1 METIDTVTADQ
12 IEVGDFIS
20 VAGFK
25 GEVLNVVDDGEHI
38 MVTFANE
45 ALSGDRDELALEYW
59 LTVDL
64 LGD

>member
-1 METIDTVTADQ
+1 MDVIDTVSADQ

-20 VAGFK
+20 VAGFR

-38 MVTFANE
+38 IVTFANE
-45 ALSGDRDELALEYW
+45 DLAGDRDELALEYW